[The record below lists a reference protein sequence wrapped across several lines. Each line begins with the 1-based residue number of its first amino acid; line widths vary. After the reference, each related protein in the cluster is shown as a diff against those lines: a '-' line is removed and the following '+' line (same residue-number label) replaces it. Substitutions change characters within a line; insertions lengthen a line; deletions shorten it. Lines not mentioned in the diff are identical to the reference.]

1 VPTEPLSN
9 TQHPSKALGIA
20 HVRILADEKAITF
33 LVGQLTSIFGSEPIT
48 STLTESIWV
57 LDTPTQ
63 ASSSCGEIGT
73 GGPELIVTTPKDKD
87 EFGKLKKSGPGIYEI
102 AFWVE
107 KSRSSSSERTPYGK
121 IVWCPDS

>member
-1 VPTEPLSN
+1 MPTEPLSN

-20 HVRILADEKAITF
+20 HVRVLADEKAITS
-33 LVGQLTSIFGSEPIT
+33 LVGQLTSIVGSEPIT

-63 ASSSCGEIGT
+63 ASSSCGEIG
-73 GGPELIVTTPKDKD
+73 PELIVTTPKDED

-107 KSRSSSSERTPYGK
+107 KSGSSSGERTPYGK
-121 IVWCPDS
+121 IVWCPE